1 VVASGGQEL
10 DYKGGEAF
18 AKCWYALVHACIKT
32 EMRVALTDGCGNQM
46 PLFIEVLFPGS
57 M

>member
-1 VVASGGQEL
+1 MVASCGQEL
-10 DYKGGEAF
+10 DYKGGESF